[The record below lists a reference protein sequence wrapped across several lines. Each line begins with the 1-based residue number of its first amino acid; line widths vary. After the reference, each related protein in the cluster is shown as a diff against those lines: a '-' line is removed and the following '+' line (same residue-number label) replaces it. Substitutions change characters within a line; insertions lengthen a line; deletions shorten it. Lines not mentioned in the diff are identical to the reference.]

1 MSKPGQNKLLKKKRR
16 EAMLKKRRHVKLEQE
31 RIGDL
36 YFEAESYAEEELWP
50 EAIRCCK
57 SILAAAPNHTST
69 LRLLA
74 HACHQTADAAEEAL
88 VLRRLTDLKPDEK
101 GPAWNLMVAEHA
113 SGHLESAMTCAK
125 ELSRRFSL
133 SSREKRDLKNILEYL
148 TAALSRTS
156 PAAWRPPTGP
166 AVAGTAASNAEN
178 VTEKTAASP
187 GAAAPV
193 TPPATDLTQDIPV
206 IKKSIGM
213 AAGKAFCQP
222 VSVEP
227 DSLHWLRQRLRY
239 AHLRLQN
246 EFDELICI
254 PALNGVLHFA
264 YQAETVRKVLKSFRG
279 RVLLSDEVGLGK
291 TVEAGMVVKEYL
303 LRGMIKTVLVLCPP
317 SLVHQWNKEL
327 RDKFGIRG
335 QAQSGQFLV
344 KNADAFWSYDIVIA
358 SINTAKNRSN
368 SARVLEKSW
377 DMVVVDEAHHLRN
390 RKTLAWE
397 LVNSIRK
404 KFILLL
410 SATPVQ
416 NDLVEL
422 YNLITLLK
430 PGAFPPE
437 KEFLRTYADPK
448 NPRAPRNA
456 DQLRLLMR
464 DCMIRNTR
472 AGCGVPFPKRF
483 ASTLS
488 VRFTDEERE
497 VYEQICDTAG
507 ALLKGGQPPRLRLA
521 VRTVLERAGA
531 HLPLATGALRT
542 LAAVA
547 RGEQNGQDEAII
559 GRLDALVEKTASLSS
574 TGKMDTLTA
583 LLGEH
588 AMPCIVF
595 CRHTAT
601 VHHVCGG
608 LLTAGIPYAAFHGGM
623 GKEERV
629 VSIESLRDGEG
640 RVLVSSESGGE
651 GHNLQFCNAIVN
663 FDLPWNPMQIEQ
675 RIGRI
680 HRIGQDRDVFVF
692 NLCYQ
697 GTLEEKIL
705 GILSDKIRMFELVV
719 GEVDSILGAN
729 DDRGDFSEVVM
740 DLWLNSGS
748 ADGRTRALDEL
759 GASLAS
765 SRDAY
770 LDSCR
775 LDEQIFGKEMEA

>member
-16 EAMLKKRRHVKLEQE
+16 DAMLKKRRHVELEQE
-31 RIGDL
+31 RIADL
-36 YFEAESYAEEELWP
+36 YFEAESYAGEKLWP

-74 HACHQTADAAEEAL
+74 HACHQTANPADEA
-88 VLRRLTDLKPDEK
+88 VTLRRLTDLKPDEK

-133 SSREKRDLKNILEYL
+133 SPREKRDLKNILEYL
-148 TAALSRTS
+148 TAALSRKS
-156 PAAWRPPTGP
+156 PAARKPPTGP
-166 AVAGTAASNAEN
+166 VGTGTAAPAAEN
-178 VTEKTAASP
+178 MAGITSATP
-187 GAAAPV
+187 GASVPVAPPS
-193 TPPATDLTQDIPV
+193 TGLTRVIPQIQKTV
-206 IKKSIGM
+206 EM
-213 AAGKAFCQP
+213 AAGSSFAGNL
-222 VSVEP
+222 SVES
-227 DSLHWLRQRLRY
+227 DTLHWARQRLRH
-239 AHLRLQN
+239 AHIRMQN
-246 EFDELICI
+246 EFDELICAPFLKEVI
-254 PALNGVLHFA
+254 HFA
-264 YQAETVRKVLKSFRG
+264 YQAETVRKVLKVFRG

-291 TVEAGMVVKEYL
+291 TIEAAMVIKEYL
-303 LRGMIKTVLVLCPP
+303 LRGMIKTVLILCPP

-327 RDKFGIRG
+327 RDKFGIRSR
-335 QAQSGQFLV
+335 AQSALSHAGKGESL
-344 KNADAFWSYDIVIA
+344 WSHDIVIA
-358 SINTAKNRSN
+358 SINTAKNRAN

-390 RKTLAWE
+390 RKTLAWS

-456 DQLRLLMR
+456 DKLRLLMR

-483 ASTLS
+483 AATFAIRFNDEENSIYQELCECTGELLKNGLLPRVRLS
-488 VRFTDEERE
+488 VR
-497 VYEQICDTAG
+497 TA
-507 ALLKGGQPPRLRLA
+507 
-521 VRTVLERAGA
+521 LERAGA
-531 HLPLATGALRT
+531 HLPLAIGAMKSLAIAART
-542 LAAVA
+542 DHPGSADQL
-547 RGEQNGQDEAII
+547 N
-559 GRLDALVEKTASLSS
+559 ALVQKTAAMTGS
-574 TGKMDTLTA
+574 TGKMDK
-583 LLGEH
+583 LLGLLKEH
-588 AMPCIVF
+588 AMPLIVF

-608 LLTAGIPYAAFHGGM
+608 LLTAGIPYSAFHGGM
-623 GKEERV
+623 SKEERV
-629 VSIESLRDGEG
+629 ASIESLRGGEV

-680 HRIGQDRDVFVF
+680 HRIGQSRDVFIF

-719 GEVDSILGAN
+719 GEVDSILGSTDERGGF
-729 DDRGDFSEVVM
+729 DDVVM
-740 DLWLNSGS
+740 DLWLRSGD
-748 ADGRTRALDEL
+748 ADGRDRAFEEL
-759 GASLAS
+759 GESLAAS
-765 SRDAY
+765 KDAY
-770 LDSCR
+770 LNACR
-775 LDEQIFGKEMEA
+775 LDEEIFGKEMEA